1 MANPDFKKIVIKN
14 ALLQWP
20 RLDQT
25 YRYDP
30 SKGGSEPAPQNAQ
43 GANWSCGWL
52 MAAEEARELWKEL
65 KEHYD
70 ECQKRSPNLKPFQT
84 VHGHKKMEDGTVVFK
99 AKKNGVNKSGT
110 PNKAPEVL
118 AGDLTVLTDRTIWT
132 GSIGN
137 VRVIAHPASNPSTGE
152 SGISLLLDTIQV
164 IKAVYNGAQNDD
176 DFAPV
181 QMQTE
186 KVEVEQSDDDPF
198 GLPPVARS
206 SLTSNSDAKGDIE
219 DEIPF

>member
-1 MANPDFKKIVIKN
+1 MANPDFKKIVIKD

-25 YRYDP
+25 YCYDP
-30 SKGGSEPAPQNAQ
+30 TKGGSEPVPQNAR

-70 ECQKRSPNLKPFQT
+70 ECQKRSPTLRPFQT
-84 VHGHKKMEDGTVVFK
+84 VHGHKKMDDGTVVFK
-99 AKKNGVNKSGT
+99 AKKNGVAKSGA
-110 PNKAPEVL
+110 PNKAPELL
-118 AGDLTVLTDRTIWT
+118 AGDLTPLADRRIWT
-132 GSIGN
+132 GSKGN
-137 VRVIAHPASNPSTGE
+137 VRVIAYPSSNPSTGE
-152 SGISLLLDTIQV
+152 SGISLLLDTIQLT
-164 IKAVYNGAQNDD
+164 KAVYGSDADGD

-181 QMQTE
+181 SMQTE
-186 KVEVEQSDDDPF
+186 KVETDTHDDRDEF
-198 GLPPVARS
+198 GLPPIKQQQTAAMANE
-206 SLTSNSDAKGDIE
+206 LD

>member
-1 MANPDFKKIVIKN
+1 MANPDFKKIVIKD

-30 SKGGSEPAPQNAQ
+30 TKGGSEPAPQNAQ

-65 KEHYD
+65 KEHYG
-70 ECQKRSPNLKPFQT
+70 ECQKRSPTLKPFQT
-84 VHGHKKMEDGTVVFK
+84 VHGHKKMDDGTVVFK
-99 AKKNGVNKSGT
+99 AKKNGVAKSGA
-110 PNKAPEVL
+110 PNKPPELL
-118 AGDLTVLTDRTIWT
+118 AGDLTPLADRTIWT
-132 GSIGN
+132 GSTGN
-137 VRVIAHPASNPSTGE
+137 VRVIAYPSSNPSTGE

-164 IKAVYNGAQNDD
+164 TKAVYGGADD
-176 DFAPV
+176 DFTP
-181 QMQTE
+181 QSMQTE
-186 KVEVEQSDDDPF
+186 NVELERSDENPF
-198 GLPPVARS
+198 GLPEIGETPSGQVSKA
-206 SLTSNSDAKGDIE
+206 SNDLD